1 MTITYNKS
9 VHKDSELLLKKPY
22 PEPKPEQRSRLTYQ
36 DMNTYLNNCET
47 ERTAVN
53 VVQV

>member
-1 MTITYNKS
+1 MTITHNKS

-22 PEPKPEQRSRLTYQ
+22 PEPEQERRSRLTDQ
-36 DMNTYLNNCET
+36 DLNTYLTNCET